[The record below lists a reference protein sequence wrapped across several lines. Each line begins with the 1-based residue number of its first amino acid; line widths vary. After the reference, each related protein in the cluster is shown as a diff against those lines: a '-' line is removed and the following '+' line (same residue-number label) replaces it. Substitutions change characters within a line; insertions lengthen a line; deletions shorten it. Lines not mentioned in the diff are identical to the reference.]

1 LDFFSAGISV
11 FYIGFFEV
19 MAIAWIYG
27 NSNFEQI
34 VFFISNQTIILSTI
48 HSFSGANRLAK
59 NIKLMNNQKPNI
71 FFVTCW
77 YFVSP
82 VFIFAIWVLSWYQ
95 FEPISYGSYKFSAGA
110 QAFGWCIALIS
121 IISIPLGAIHTVIN
135 TPGKNLSQVK
145 KIFKNNREF
154 IGEFRLISIFLL
166 ENLQFV

>member
-27 NSNFEQI
+27 NSCFELI
-34 VFFISNQTIILSTI
+34 ASILI
-48 HSFSGANRLAK
+48 LNALLSFTGANRLAK

-82 VFIFAIWVLSWYQ
+82 VFIFAIWVFSWYQ
-95 FEPISYGSYKFSAGA
+95 YEPISYGSYKFSAGA

-145 KIFKNNREF
+145 TFLKKRKKNSFKN
-154 IGEFRLISIFLL
+154 
-166 ENLQFV
+166 FVYSLFFF